1 MRVRGRLRRAG
12 HAQAWQPFTQY
23 QDPNRPHNQY
33 FQSLI
38 RNIPS
43 ISRGRLVEM
52 FHGEFV
58 YEGRT
63 GEAGLAAIGRRM
75 AGQRRI
81 DGRHIEA

>member
-1 MRVRGRLRRAG
+1 M
-12 HAQAWQPFTQY
+12 
-23 QDPNRPHNQY
+23 
-33 FQSLI
+33 
-38 RNIPS
+38 
-43 ISRGRLVEM
+43 EM